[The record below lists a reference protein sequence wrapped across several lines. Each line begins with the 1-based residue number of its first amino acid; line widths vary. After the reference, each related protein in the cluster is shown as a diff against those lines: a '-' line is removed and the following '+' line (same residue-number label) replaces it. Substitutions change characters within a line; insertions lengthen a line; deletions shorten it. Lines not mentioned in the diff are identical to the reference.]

1 MLSSLVQIIKG
12 KGDSH
17 SLNLYRGIKL
27 FEHVFKVL
35 DGRLRK
41 LVDIDKMQYGF
52 MSGKHTVYAVFSL
65 RRLAE
70 KFRSKNKKLFFVFF
84 DLGTKRSYSFYF
96 ESKGCFRA
104 FDKWSYVT
112 TESCK
117 TSVSIED
124 ELSLFFTN
132 LSLL

>member
-17 SLNLYRGIKL
+17 RLNLCRGIKL
-27 FEHVFKVL
+27 FEHAFKVL

-52 MSGKHTVYAVFSL
+52 MSGKQTVYAVFIL

-70 KFRSKNKKLFFVFF
+70 KFRS
-84 DLGTKRSYSFYF
+84 
-96 ESKGCFRA
+96 
-104 FDKWSYVT
+104 
-112 TESCK
+112 
-117 TSVSIED
+117 
-124 ELSLFFTN
+124 
-132 LSLL
+132 